1 VTVDLDHR
9 PAAQGKLADPPISC
23 VIFSKDRP
31 LQLDAVLASLDLSV
45 SDLGQARVTVLYAAS
60 TPFFAAQ
67 YRIVGFDHPNVELR
81 REGDFKSDL
90 IELVAG
96 FPFVLFVV
104 DDTVFVGDAS
114 LATSM
119 SILENDRSCVG
130 FSYHLGCNTT
140 YCYTM
145 DKPQNPPAF
154 ESAGPGLVRFN
165 WPDMDYDFG
174 YPIEVS
180 SSMYRTADLLPLLE
194 SLPYRNPS
202 TLEAALARRAFEF
215 RESMPRLASYAR
227 SVALSI
233 PANLVQTAWA
243 NRTDGRPELSADSL
257 AREFGKGRRLNVAQ
271 YRGHVARAAHE
282 ELPLIFT
289 QRTDVPAI
297 SVIIPCY
304 KQAEFLPEAVESV
317 IAQTFTDWEVVIVDD
332 GSPDPTGQVA
342 DDLVRRHPTRRIRAV
357 RQANAGLARAR
368 NAGIERARGS
378 YILPLDA
385 DDRIGPT
392 MLGRT
397 YRLLEEQPGVAIAYT
412 DMQRFGDDN
421 EVSRAA
427 EFNPTMLP
435 AVNHLSYCS
444 LYRREV
450 WEAVGG
456 YNPNMVYGYED
467 WDFWVGAVERGYVAR
482 RIPEPLFEYRVRS
495 GSMFADAMAHD
506 SELQSRMRRN
516 HPSVYRWDRRIRRWA
531 ALKVQSVRWRLASA
545 RSRNAP
551 EKP

>member
-1 VTVDLDHR
+1 VAVASDHYLV
-9 PAAQGKLADPPISC
+9 AQGKPDKPQISC
-23 VIFSKDRP
+23 VVFSKNRP
-31 LQLDAVLASLDLSV
+31 LQLDATLASLDLSV

-67 YRIVGFDHPNVELR
+67 YRIVGLDHPNVKFR

-90 IELVAG
+90 VELVAG
-96 FPFVLFVV
+96 LPFVLFVV
-104 DDTVFVGDAS
+104 DDTIFVGEAS
-114 LATSM
+114 LEAGV
-119 SILENDRSCVG
+119 SILQSDRSCVG
-130 FSYHLGCNTT
+130 FSYRLGRNTT
-140 YCYTM
+140 CCYTM

-154 ESAGPGLVRFN
+154 ESAGSGLVRFN

-180 SSMYRTADLLPLLE
+180 SSMYRTADLLPLLK
-194 SLPYRNPS
+194 SLPYSNPN
-202 TLEAALARRAFEF
+202 TLEDVLARRAVEF
-215 RESMPRLASYAR
+215 RESLPRLACYAR

-233 PANLVQTAWA
+233 PAILVQTAWT
-243 NRTDGRPELSADSL
+243 NRVDGHPELSADSL
-257 AREFGKGRRLNVAQ
+257 AREFSKGRRLDVAH

-282 ELPLIFT
+282 VLPFIFK

-297 SVIIPCY
+297 SVVIPCY

-332 GSPDPTGQVA
+332 GSPDQTGEVA
-342 DDLVRRHPTRRIRAV
+342 DDLARLHPTKRIRAV
-357 RQANAGLARAR
+357 RQANAGVARAR

-392 MLGRT
+392 MLERT

-412 DMQRFGDDN
+412 DVQMFGDDN
-421 EVSRAA
+421 GVIRAE
-427 EFNPTMLP
+427 EFNPTILP
-435 AVNHLSYCS
+435 TANHLSYCS

-467 WDFWVGAVERGYVAR
+467 WDFWVGAVECGYVAR
-482 RIPEPLFEYRVRS
+482 RIPEPLLEYRVRS
-495 GSMFADAMAHD
+495 ATRTADAMAHD
-506 SELQSRMRRN
+506 SEL
-516 HPSVYRWDRRIRRWA
+516 DRRLRRWA
-531 ALKVQSVRWRLASA
+531 IVKAMFLRWRLARAFSQHGI
-545 RSRNAP
+545 
-551 EKP
+551 

>member
-1 VTVDLDHR
+1 MTVAPDGR
-9 PAAQGKLADPPISC
+9 FVARGKPGNPKIAC
-23 VIFSKDRP
+23 VVFSKDRP
-31 LQLDAVLASLDLSV
+31 LQLDAALASLDLSV

-67 YRIVGFDHPNVELR
+67 YRIVGLDHRNVEFR
-81 REGDFKSDL
+81 RESDFKTDL
-90 IELVAG
+90 VELVAG
-96 FPFVLFVV
+96 SPFVLFVV
-104 DDTVFVGDAS
+104 DDTLFVGDAS
-114 LATSM
+114 LATGM
-119 SILENDRSCVG
+119 SILANDRSCVG
-130 FSYHLGCNTT
+130 FSYRLGRNTT

-145 DKPQNPPAF
+145 DKPQNLPAF
-154 ESAGPGLVRFN
+154 ESAGPGLVRFS
-165 WPDMDYDFG
+165 WPDMEHDFG

-194 SLPYRNPS
+194 SLSYRNPN
-202 TLEAALARRAFEF
+202 TLESVLAGRAVDF
-215 RESMPRLASYAR
+215 RERLPRLACYAQ

-233 PANLVQTAWA
+233 PANLVQTAWT
-243 NRTDGRPELSADSL
+243 NRVDGHPELSVNSL
-257 AREFGKGRRLNVAQ
+257 AREFSKGRRLDVAH

-282 ELPLIFT
+282 ELPFIFT

-317 IAQTFTDWEVVIVDD
+317 IAQTFTNWEVVIVDD
-332 GSPDPTGQVA
+332 GSPDSTGLVA
-342 DDLVRRHPTRRIRAV
+342 DELAEHHPTRRIRAV

-392 MLGRT
+392 MLERT
-397 YRLLEEQPGVAIAYT
+397 HRLLEEQPGVAIAYT
-412 DMQRFGDDN
+412 DVQRFGDEND
-421 EVSRAA
+421 VIRAA
-427 EFNPTMLP
+427 DFSPTILP
-435 AVNHLSYCS
+435 AASHLNYCS

-456 YNPNMVYGYED
+456 YNANMVYGYED

-482 RIPEPLFEYRVRS
+482 RIPEPLFEYRVRR
-495 GSMFADAMAHD
+495 GTMIADAMAHD
-506 SELQSRMRRN
+506 SELRRQMRRN
-516 HPSVYRWDRRIRRWA
+516 HPSVYRWDRRLKRWA
-531 ALKVQSVRWRLASA
+531 IVKARYLKWRIA
-545 RSRNAP
+545 RVLSTQRS
-551 EKP
+551 